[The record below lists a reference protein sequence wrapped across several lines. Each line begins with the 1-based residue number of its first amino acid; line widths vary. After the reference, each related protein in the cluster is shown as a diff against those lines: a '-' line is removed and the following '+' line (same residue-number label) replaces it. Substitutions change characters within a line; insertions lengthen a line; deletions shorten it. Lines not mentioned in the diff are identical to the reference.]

1 MILWRAMGRG
11 LHHALT
17 ALGIVLAACGGAQI
31 PAHNGYR
38 ADVTKPWLHPK
49 KLKLDDKK
57 AEAKAHG
64 ELSYPERRRAVWYAI
79 DVAAPGELD
88 LRVDITPPDESVDE
102 DFDLGFEV
110 YDPSYKVIAKS
121 DADSND
127 AGELTKT
134 KKLLDLAPGR
144 YLVHLYLEARLDTA
158 EYTLHAD
165 FKASG
170 QAAEAKTDFPANV
183 QFVGPLPLV
192 PLEDDAPKGYHS
204 GPTVASHPVVHHH
217 GGGHHAPPPPPPTPK
232 AAAMSARIIGLSIVS
247 GGTQITVGRG
257 TSSGA
262 QAGMKGSV
270 TGLPSATF
278 TLSACSERTC
288 TATVSATP
296 DQLKSAGS
304 VVLTP

>member
-1 MILWRAMGRG
+1 MRRG
-11 LHHALT
+11 PLHLALI
-17 ALGIVLAACGGAQI
+17 ALGTALAACGGAQI
-31 PAHNGYR
+31 PMHNGYR

-64 ELSYPERRRAVWYAI
+64 ELSYPARRRAVWYAI
-79 DVAAPGELD
+79 DTPAPGELD

-110 YDPSYKVIAKS
+110 FDPSYKVIAKS
-121 DADSND
+121 DADASD

-134 KKLLDLAPGR
+134 KKLLDLAPGH

-170 QAAEAKTDFPANV
+170 QAVEAKTDFPANV
-183 QFVGPLPLV
+183 QFVGALPLV
-192 PLEDDAPKGYHS
+192 PLEDDAPKNYRS
-204 GPTVASHPVVHHH
+204 PTTVAAHPVVHHH
-217 GGGHHAPPPPPPTPK
+217 VGHHAAPTPPPAPK
-232 AAAMSARIIGLSIVS
+232 AATLSARIIGLSIVS

-270 TGLPSATF
+270 SGMPSATF
-278 TLSACSERTC
+278 TLAACGARTC

>member
-1 MILWRAMGRG
+1 M
-11 LHHALT
+11 
-17 ALGIVLAACGGAQI
+17 IVLAACGGAQI
-31 PAHNGYR
+31 PMHNGYR

-49 KLKLDDKK
+49 KLKIDDKK

-79 DVAAPGELD
+79 DLVAPGELD

-110 YDPSYKVIAKS
+110 YDPAYKVIAKS

-144 YLVHLYLEARLDTA
+144 YLVHLYLESRLDTA

-170 QAAEAKTDFPANV
+170 AAVEAKTDFPANV
-183 QFVGPLPLV
+183 QFVGALPLV
-192 PLEDDAPKGYHS
+192 PLEDDAPKDYR
-204 GPTVASHPVVHHH
+204 PPTTVASHAVVHH
-217 GGGHHAPPPPPPTPK
+217 GRGHRAPPPPPPPPAKTL
-232 AAAMSARIIGLSIVS
+232 SARIIGLSVVS

-257 TSSGA
+257 TNNGA
-262 QAGMKGSV
+262 AAGMKGKV
-270 TGLPSATF
+270 DGLANATF

-288 TATVSATP
+288 TATVPATP
-296 DQLKSAGS
+296 DQLKSAGG